1 MSQNEIPVTD
11 VEICT
16 SYSHHRIRFLTP
28 PKAFVF
34 PYMMIT
40 LIQKKDGKMR
50 EAMLGK

>member
-11 VEICT
+11 VESCT

-28 PKAFVF
+28 PKTFVF
-34 PYMMIT
+34 PYIT